1 MIEAKSLRLGNIVE
15 IYKGNK
21 EGFTKPCEVI
31 KIDSVSVNDYDI
43 DDIHPIPLTEEIM
56 INMGFS
62 SKYKSCGYSFYK
74 DGVYFTNQDEDGE
87 GNPID
92 NFIFY
97 VSLDYKYDR
106 IYFVHQL
113 QNRFYSLTGEELTV
127 NL

>member
-1 MIEAKSLRLGNIVE
+1 MIEANQLRVGNWYLVGLSGHE
-15 IYKGNK
+15 QPQQFNNWSEALDF
-21 EGFTKPCEVI
+21 EGYGT
-31 KIDSVSVNDYDI
+31 
-43 DDIHPIPLTEEIM
+43 PIPLTEEIM

-92 NFIFY
+92 NFVFY

-113 QNRFYSLTGEELTV
+113 QNRFYSLTGKELTV